1 MIENSDVTDGD
12 IPLGNEGAGAMPSWM
27 RGAAA
32 PDALEPDDDFGQSDV
47 AAGTSDD
54 ESGAESHGDGG
65 ATEPEGESV
74 AAADDAPA
82 AGADDSAEVV
92 IVLPSRAR
100 LPEAEDLTE
109 RLRAAIR
116 TKSLVIDARD
126 VEEITTPVVTA
137 IISALRSRA
146 DITPPASVLAPTA
159 AFVDAFSDLG
169 LFQDL
174 MKMEF
179 RQ

>member
-1 MIENSDVTDGD
+1 
-12 IPLGNEGAGAMPSWM
+12 
-27 RGAAA
+27 
-32 PDALEPDDDFGQSDV
+32 
-47 AAGTSDD
+47 
-54 ESGAESHGDGG
+54 
-65 ATEPEGESV
+65 
-74 AAADDAPA
+74 
-82 AGADDSAEVV
+82 
-92 IVLPSRAR
+92 
-100 LPEAEDLTE
+100 
-109 RLRAAIR
+109 
-116 TKSLVIDARD
+116 LVIDARE